1 VQHSIEPSSV
11 IETSSHFNTG
21 YDSYASSKLAA
32 AKFFEFVQ
40 AENLS
45 ILYSI
50 GLKVGLIPKQFL
62 VSRIDNYADVNYDMI
77 KSKVHMNNPAS

>member
-1 VQHSIEPSSV
+1 MTNVERP
-11 IETSSHFNTG
+11 FNATKASQVEDAALINISTAVACINPVPG

-40 AENLS
+40 AENPS

-50 GLKVGLIPKQFL
+50 GLKLGLIPKQFL
-62 VSRIDNYADVNYDMI
+62 VSRIDNYAM
-77 KSKVHMNNPAS
+77 